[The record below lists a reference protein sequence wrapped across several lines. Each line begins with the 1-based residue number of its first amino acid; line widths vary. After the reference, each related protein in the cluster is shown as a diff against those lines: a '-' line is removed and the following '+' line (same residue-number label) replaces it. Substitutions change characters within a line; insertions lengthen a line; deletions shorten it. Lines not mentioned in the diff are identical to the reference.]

1 METVLVAFDDSDPAH
16 AASTGRSITARGAKL
31 GCSLCTS
38 YLGSRKWELEAF
50 QVNTDALRDNVGRL
64 LQSRW
69 SEPLRQAG
77 IDHEARLLVGRPA
90 EEILRCADEEDVSL
104 IVLGLTS
111 KGTLFDL
118 LAHSAVERVLH
129 RSQRPV
135 VAVPGNWKR
144 DSGSTH

>member
-1 METVLVAFDDSDPAH
+1 MTPIQRTH
-16 AASTGRSITARGAKL
+16 ASTGRSITARGAKTRVL
-31 GCSLCTS
+31 LVYVISSDFT
-38 YLGSRKWELEAF
+38 RRWELEAF

-104 IVLGLTS
+104 VVPRLGLTS
-111 KGTLFDL
+111 KGTLFYYSGARLVSRTCERGAADR
-118 LAHSAVERVLH
+118 AHH
-129 RSQRPV
+129 
-135 VAVPGNWKR
+135 GK
-144 DSGSTH
+144 